1 VPLERRPQRG
11 AGSDDVLLADE
22 FVKRSRPHARR
33 ERRIGRQRLRSLIGA
48 SRCVIPEKGWFGSH
62 DGLVRRAGAPNPA
75 KKRRIQME
83 RIYLD
88 NAATT
93 ATRGEVVE
101 AMLPFFTSDYANP
114 SSIHSSG
121 QRVARALHTARA
133 RTAAAI
139 GARPDEI
146 VFTSGGSEADSLAI
160 FGAMSG
166 RLARPHFITSAIEH
180 HAVLHAADR
189 LREQGV
195 RVSVLPVDSAGVV
208 SEDDLRQ
215 ALDETPAIV
224 SIMHGNNEIGT
235 IQDVARLAA
244 ITHERGGIFHSD
256 AVQTVG
262 HIPIDVRALGVD
274 ALSLSGH
281 KFEGP
286 KGVGALYVRKGLALS
301 PMIVGG
307 GQEGGR
313 RAGTENVPGAV
324 GLSVAIG
331 LATSELEHAQRS
343 VSALRDALIDG
354 ILAAVPDSAL
364 IGPRSSRLPNNVN
377 VRFDRIEGDT
387 VVVGMDLA
395 GIEISTGSACSSG
408 SLEPS
413 HVTTAVGLDPAQ
425 ARSCIRISLG
435 RTTTRADV
443 DRVLEVLPPLV
454 GRLRGLSAAL
464 TVEGARGA

>member
-1 VPLERRPQRG
+1 
-11 AGSDDVLLADE
+11 
-22 FVKRSRPHARR
+22 
-33 ERRIGRQRLRSLIGA
+33 
-48 SRCVIPEKGWFGSH
+48 
-62 DGLVRRAGAPNPA
+62 
-75 KKRRIQME
+75 ME

-93 ATRGEVVE
+93 ATRREVVE
-101 AMLPFFTSDYANP
+101 AMLPFFTDDYANP

-121 QRVARALHTARA
+121 QRVARALHGARA

-139 GARPDEI
+139 GARAGEI

-160 FGAMSG
+160 FGAFTG
-166 RLARPHFITSAIEH
+166 KFARAHFITSAIEH

-189 LREQGV
+189 LTDRGI
-195 RVSVLPVDSAGVV
+195 RVTVLPVDSAGIV
-208 SEDDLRQ
+208 SEEALLQ
-215 ALDETPAIV
+215 ALDAAPAIV

-235 IQDVARLAA
+235 LQDIARLAA
-244 ITHERGGIFHSD
+244 LVHERGGIFHSD

-262 HIPIDVRALGVD
+262 HIPIDVKALGVD

-286 KGVGALYVRKGLALS
+286 KGVGALYVRQGLALA

-324 GLSVAIG
+324 GLSIALE
-331 LATSELEHAQRS
+331 LAVGELEQVKAR
-343 VSALRDALIDG
+343 VAALRDALIDG
-354 ILAAVPDSAL
+354 ILKAIAGSA
-364 IGPRSSRLPNNVN
+364 INGPRTARLPNNVN
-377 VRFDRIEGDT
+377 VRLEGIEGDT

-413 HVTTAVGLDPAQ
+413 HVTSAIGLDPAQ
-425 ARSCIRISLG
+425 ARGCMRISLG
-435 RTTTRADV
+435 RTTTQTDV
-443 DRVLEVLPPLV
+443 DRVLDVLPPLV
-454 GRLRGLSAAL
+454 GRLRGLSGAL
-464 TVEGARGA
+464 TTQSARGS

>member
-1 VPLERRPQRG
+1 
-11 AGSDDVLLADE
+11 
-22 FVKRSRPHARR
+22 
-33 ERRIGRQRLRSLIGA
+33 
-48 SRCVIPEKGWFGSH
+48 
-62 DGLVRRAGAPNPA
+62 
-75 KKRRIQME
+75 ME

-93 ATRGEVVE
+93 ATRREVVD
-101 AMLPFFTSDYANP
+101 AMLPFFTADYANP

-121 QRVARALHTARA
+121 QRVARALHAARA

-139 GARPDEI
+139 GARPGEI

-160 FGAMSG
+160 FGACTG
-166 RLARPHFITSAIEH
+166 KFARAHFITSAIEH

-189 LREQGV
+189 LTDRGN
-195 RVSVLPVDSAGVV
+195 RVSVLPVDSAGIV
-208 SEDDLRQ
+208 SEE
-215 ALDETPAIV
+215 ALLEALADGTPAIV
-224 SIMHGNNEIGT
+224 SVMHGNNEIGT
-235 IQDVARLAA
+235 VQDIARLAA
-244 ITHERGGIFHSD
+244 LVHQHGGIFHSD

-262 HIPIDVRALGVD
+262 HIPIDVKELGVD

-286 KGVGALYVRKGLALS
+286 KGVGALYVRQGLALA

-324 GLSVAIG
+324 GLS
-331 LATSELEHAQRS
+331 LALELAAGELEQMQPR
-343 VSALRDALIDG
+343 VSALRDKLING
-354 ILAAVPDSAL
+354 ILKAIAGSAL
-364 IGPRSSRLPNNVN
+364 NGPRAARLPNNVN
-377 VRFDRIEGDT
+377 VRLEGIEGDT

-408 SLEPS
+408 SLDPS
-413 HVTTAVGLDPAQ
+413 HVTTAIGLDPAQ
-425 ARSCIRISLG
+425 ARACIRISLG
-435 RTTTRADV
+435 RTTTQADV

-454 GRLRGLSAAL
+454 GRLRGLSGAL
-464 TVEGARGA
+464 TMESARGS

>member
-1 VPLERRPQRG
+1 M
-11 AGSDDVLLADE
+11 D
-22 FVKRSRPHARR
+22 
-33 ERRIGRQRLRSLIGA
+33 
-48 SRCVIPEKGWFGSH
+48 
-62 DGLVRRAGAPNPA
+62 
-75 KKRRIQME
+75 

-93 ATRGEVVE
+93 ATRREAVD
-101 AMLPFFTSDYANP
+101 AMLPFFTDDYANP

-121 QRVARALHTARA
+121 QRVARALHAARA

-139 GARPDEI
+139 GARPGEI

-160 FGAMSG
+160 FGAFTG
-166 RLARPHFITSAIEH
+166 KFARAHFITSAIEH

-189 LREQGV
+189 LTDRAI
-195 RVSVLPVDSAGVV
+195 RVTVLPVNSAGIV
-208 SEDDLRQ
+208 SEE
-215 ALDETPAIV
+215 ALLEALADGTPAIV

-235 IQDVARLAA
+235 LQDIARLAA
-244 ITHERGGIFHSD
+244 LVHQRGGIFHSD

-262 HIPIDVRALGVD
+262 HIPMDVRALGVD

-286 KGVGALYVRKGLALS
+286 KGVGALYVRQGLALA

-324 GLSVAIG
+324 GLSIALELAVA
-331 LATSELEHAQRS
+331 ELEQTQARTT
-343 VSALRDALIDG
+343 ALRDALIDG
-354 ILAAVPDSAL
+354 ILAAVAGSAL
-364 IGPRSSRLPNNVN
+364 NGPRTARLPNNIN
-377 VRFDRIEGDT
+377 VRLDGIEGDT

-395 GIEISTGSACSSG
+395 GIEISTGSACNSG

-413 HVTTAVGLDPAQ
+413 HVTTAIGLDPAQ
-425 ARSCIRISLG
+425 ARACIRISLG
-435 RTTTRADV
+435 RTTTQTDV

-454 GRLRGLSAAL
+454 GRLRGLSGAL
-464 TVEGARGA
+464 TMESAHGS